1 VAGVDPKALLSGDQ
15 ISRMDL
21 PDWRSM
27 YRALEARFR
36 TGDFATGLKLV
47 EMIGAAAEEADHHPD
62 VTLTYA
68 SVHVLLTSHDV
79 GGKTQRDVDL
89 ARRISGFAAELGVV
103 AEPASLQRAE
113 IGLDT
118 ADRSEI
124 KEFWKAALAMRD
136 DPEDDDAIIDPQG
149 VLPALWFQDT
159 DPHEEPRQRFHYDL
173 RVPPEVAQERIDAAL
188 AAGGRLVSDE
198 HAPRFVVLADA
209 QGNKICI
216 CTHVGRSH

>member
-62 VTLTYA
+62 VTLTYS

-89 ARRISGFAAELGVV
+89 ARRISGFVAELGVV
-103 AEPASLQRAE
+103 AEPASVQRAE

-136 DPEDDDAIIDPQG
+136 DPEDEDAITDPQG

-173 RVPPEVAQERIDAAL
+173 RVPPEVAQERIQAAV
-188 AAGGRLVSDE
+188 AAGGRVVSDE

>member
-1 VAGVDPKALLSGDQ
+1 MDPKALLSGDQ
-15 ISRMDL
+15 ISEMDL

-36 TGDFATGLKLV
+36 TGDFATGLRLV
-47 EMIGAAAEEADHHPD
+47 DMIGAAAEEADHHPD
-62 VTLTYA
+62 VTLTYPT
-68 SVHVLLTSHDV
+68 VHVLLTSHDV

-118 ADRSEI
+118 ADREEI
-124 KEFWKAALAMRD
+124 REFWKAALALVD
-136 DPEDDDAIIDPQG
+136 DPEDEDALIDPYG
-149 VLPALWFQDT
+149 VMPSLWFQDT
-159 DPHEEPRQRFHYDL
+159 DPHEEPKQRFHYDL
-173 RVPPEVAQERIDAAL
+173 RVPPEIAQERIDAAV
-188 AAGGRLVSDE
+188 AAGGRVVSDTD
-198 HAPRFVVLADA
+198 APRFVVLADA
-209 QGNKICI
+209 QGNKVCI